1 MKLRK
6 SDLAKMEKK
15 DLEKQLTELRKE
27 LIKVNAQIATGTVP
41 ENPGDVK
48 NIKKN
53 IARILTKFNSRK
65 MEEKKI

>member
-1 MKLRK
+1 MKLKK

-15 DLEKQLTELRKE
+15 DLEKRLTELRKE

-48 NIKKN
+48 NIKPT
-53 IARILTKFNSRK
+53 IARILTKFNNKK
-65 MEEKKI
+65 MGDKNI

>member
-53 IARILTKFNSRK
+53 IARILTKFNSKK

>member
-1 MKLRK
+1 MKLKK

-15 DLEKQLTELRKE
+15 DLEKRLTELRKE

-53 IARILTKFNSRK
+53 IARILTKFNNKK
-65 MEEKKI
+65 MGDKNI